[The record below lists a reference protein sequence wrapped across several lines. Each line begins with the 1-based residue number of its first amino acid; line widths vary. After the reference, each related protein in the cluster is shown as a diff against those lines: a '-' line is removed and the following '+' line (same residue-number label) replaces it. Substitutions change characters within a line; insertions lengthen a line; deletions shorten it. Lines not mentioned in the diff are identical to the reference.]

1 MVPKTTVFMK
11 TRMGDLT
18 AETHNPFDSVDNMH
32 LNANH
37 KVLVT
42 GGAGFFG
49 SHVCENLLLDGQQV
63 VVVDMLNEETS
74 SRVEKRNHVQY

>member
-1 MVPKTTVFMK
+1 MK

-18 AETHNPFDSVDNMH
+18 VGTHNPFDSVDNMH

-49 SHVCENLLLDGQQV
+49 SHVCEKLLLDGQQV
-63 VVVDMLNEETS
+63 VVVEMLNEETS